1 MTTSNN
7 RVHSHLDEIEWIGK
21 IADLKEEH
29 YRQTL
34 VLSALIELL
43 ADKGI
48 LSVAELAA
56 KAQGLE
62 VIDTPA
68 EPTIARA
75 QPDLDSLEIPPAA
88 AEA

>member
-43 ADKGI
+43 ADKGL

-62 VIDTPA
+62 VIDTP
-68 EPTIARA
+68 E
-75 QPDLDSLEIPPAA
+75 DLGAVETPPAA
-88 AEA
+88 AQA